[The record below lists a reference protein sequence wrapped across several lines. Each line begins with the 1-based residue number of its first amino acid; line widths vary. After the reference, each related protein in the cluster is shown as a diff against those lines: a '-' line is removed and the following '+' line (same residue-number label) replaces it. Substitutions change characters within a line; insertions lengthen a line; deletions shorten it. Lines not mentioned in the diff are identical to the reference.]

1 MGGSTQFAE
10 IEYYDLF
17 AEFTFD
23 KTVLKNTLLKKV
35 FYMIVK

>member
-17 AEFTFD
+17 AEFAFD
-23 KTVLKNTLLKKV
+23 KTVLKNILLQT
-35 FYMIVK
+35 FF